1 MALLLRNWPLKLGA
15 LLLSI
20 LLYAGLVYSG
30 SFTEQQMTGVPI
42 RATDQPL
49 NTYLLTGELGT
60 VEVTYRAAASAA
72 GSVTVS
78 TFSASVDLS
87 AYDMAQAGEPQL
99 LPVEVRSLDDD
110 VTVLEAAPLEVSVIL
125 DRLGARSVRVVVERG
140 EVPPGLA
147 VGSTEVMP
155 ATVQAQGPESRLR
168 LVTVAL
174 ARVRIDPSGINVEEQ
189 VDLVPVDV
197 DGEPVAAVELS
208 PGTVTVQIEV
218 STAETSR
225 TVPVAPDLVG
235 SPPTGLTLTS
245 VSAEPAAVTLFGP
258 PEVLAEIAS
267 VATAPIDLATI
278 TSDGTIDVALIL
290 PDETRLAAGAEASVQ
305 VAINVDVEFASRT
318 ILAGPVCQNVGA
330 GLTCEPQVAQVSV
343 TVSGTRSAVAAL
355 TPAQVTPV
363 LNMAGLTEGSH
374 QVTPTVNLPAGISL
388 VQPLGSVAVN
398 LTAGGP

>member
-1 MALLLRNWPLKLGA
+1 
-15 LLLSI
+15 
-20 LLYAGLVYSG
+20 
-30 SFTEQQMTGVPI
+30 
-42 RATDQPL
+42 
-49 NTYLLTGELGT
+49 
-60 VEVTYRAAASAA
+60 
-72 GSVTVS
+72 
-78 TFSASVDLS
+78 
-87 AYDMAQAGEPQL
+87 MAQAGEPQL

-110 VTVLEAAPLEVSVIL
+110 VTVLGAAPLEVSVIL
-125 DRLGARSVRVVVERG
+125 DRLAVRSVRVVVERG
-140 EVPPGLA
+140 DIPPGLD

-168 LVTVAL
+168 QVTAAL

-197 DGEPVAAVELS
+197 DGQPVAAVELS

-235 SPPTGLTLTS
+235 IPPTGLTLTA
-245 VSAEPAAVTLFGP
+245 VSTEPAAVTLFGP
-258 PEVLAEIAS
+258 PDVLAQVVS
-267 VATAPIDLATI
+267 VATAPINLSTI
-278 TSDGTIDVALIL
+278 TADGTIDVALIL
-290 PDETRLAAGAEASVQ
+290 PDGTRLAAGAESSVQ
-305 VAINVDVEFASRT
+305 VTINVDLEFASRT

-330 GLTCEPQVAQVSV
+330 GLTCEPQVAQISV

-363 LNMAGLTEGSH
+363 LNMAGLTEGTH
-374 QVTPTVNLPAGISL
+374 QVTPTVNLPTGITL
-388 VQPLGSVAVN
+388 VQALGSVAVE